1 MRQLMAFL
9 CEIPPDL
16 VKVRYTA
23 TLIIGRYAFWL
34 VERPHILLP
43 LLNYV
48 IQGFEIPD
56 VCRYLLGLGRD
67 GTGWDGMGRDG
78 IGCNDVL
85 AFCLCVGF

>member
-1 MRQLMAFL
+1 MRCFCCWSRCWSWQTPLLCVLCIKLFVCQLMAFL

-56 VCRYLLGLGRD
+56 VC
-67 GTGWDGMGRDG
+67 
-78 IGCNDVL
+78 
-85 AFCLCVGF
+85 GFIV